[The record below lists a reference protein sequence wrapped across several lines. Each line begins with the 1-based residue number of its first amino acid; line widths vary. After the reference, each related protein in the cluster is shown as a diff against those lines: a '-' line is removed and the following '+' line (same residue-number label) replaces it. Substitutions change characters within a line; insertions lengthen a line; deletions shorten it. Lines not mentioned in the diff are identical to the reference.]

1 MTKNKIMTIQ
11 NKILN
16 PKLNLNIKLNHH
28 IRDNKCPMHNNNKHL
43 NLIIKIITIK
53 FKRRNNQIIIN
64 LRNNINNPI
73 RMTIIN
79 KKIHSLKKTIFQ
91 PEIEKENRKNM
102 KDKKNQ
108 KNINLLLNTNLH

>member
-1 MTKNKIMTIQ
+1 M
-11 NKILN
+11 L
-16 PKLNLNIKLNHH
+16 
-28 IRDNKCPMHNNNKHL
+28 NNNKHL
-43 NLIIKIITIK
+43 NLIIKIIIIK

-91 PEIEKENRKNM
+91 LEIEKENKYMR
-102 KDKKNQ
+102 DKKNKKNK
-108 KNINLLLNTNLH
+108 KNISLHLNTNLH